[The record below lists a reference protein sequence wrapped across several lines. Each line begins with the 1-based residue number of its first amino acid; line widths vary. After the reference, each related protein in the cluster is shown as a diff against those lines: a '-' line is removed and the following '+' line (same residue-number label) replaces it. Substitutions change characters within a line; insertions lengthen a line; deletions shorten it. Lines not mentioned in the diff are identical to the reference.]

1 MLGRRF
7 VPLTVACRRCCSSER
22 SSKGGTLG
30 PAWHRQQI
38 SATAVPVLLF
48 AAVMTYRHRTTM
60 AAVKE
65 RRETK
70 KMVKDEAETAV
81 IERNRSVEQWQS
93 MVESRLISLEHDHE
107 GGDGA
112 VDSEDRGKAAATVLS
127 PPAVA
132 ATAAAVPAPASEPLA
147 ESKVPEQRRQSDKLE

>member
-1 MLGRRF
+1 
-7 VPLTVACRRCCSSER
+7 
-22 SSKGGTLG
+22 
-30 PAWHRQQI
+30 
-38 SATAVPVLLF
+38 
-48 AAVMTYRHRTTM
+48 M

-147 ESKVPEQRRQSDKLE
+147 ESKLPEQRRQSDKLE

>member
-1 MLGRRF
+1 
-7 VPLTVACRRCCSSER
+7 
-22 SSKGGTLG
+22 
-30 PAWHRQQI
+30 
-38 SATAVPVLLF
+38 
-48 AAVMTYRHRTTM
+48 M

-93 MVESRLISLEHDHE
+93 MVESRLISLEHNHE
-107 GGDGA
+107 RGDGA
-112 VDSEDRGKAAATVLS
+112 VDSEDQGKAAARVLP

-132 ATAAAVPAPASEPLA
+132 ATAVAVPAPASEPPA
-147 ESKVPEQRRQSDKLE
+147 ESKVPEQHRQSDKLE